1 MTTREVFWIPAFA
14 GMTRSRVGYALR
26 TILAW
31 PYSTF
36 HQFVRAG
43 IYPVDWDGVNTTT
56 EEEAQFGE

>member
-1 MTTREVFWIPAFA
+1 MIKF
-14 GMTRSRVGYALR
+14 SRVGYALR
-26 TILAW
+26 TLLAW